1 MPEAEKPATPEV
13 ELALIR
19 AVAEEAGRI
28 AMRYFGRDPEV
39 WLKDGRSPVSEA
51 DMAVDAF
58 LKDALLGARPDY
70 GWISEETVDDRAV
83 AARRRIFVVDPIDGT
98 RAFIAGKDVWC
109 VSIGIVEDGRPLAG
123 VLDCPA
129 RGEVVEAS
137 LGSGARQNGR
147 GIRVADLAGGKR
159 LKIAMARSALALL
172 PEDFR
177 NRVEP
182 YPYVPSLAYRIA
194 MVARGEIAGTFVRP
208 NSHDWDLAAADL
220 ILAEAGGAVVTTDA
234 ERLRYGGLTRK
245 HGTLVAASGELL
257 DEMLGVVAQTAFG

>member
-1 MPEAEKPATPEV
+1 MPEVETPVTPEA

-19 AVAEEAGRI
+19 AVAQEAGRI
-28 AMRYFGRDPEV
+28 AMRFFGRDPEV
-39 WLKDGRSPVSEA
+39 WMKEGQSPVSEA

-58 LKDALLGARPDY
+58 LKDALLTARPDY
-70 GWISEETVDDRAV
+70 GWISEETVDERAAIV
-83 AARRRIFVVDPIDGT
+83 RRRFFVVDPIDGT

-109 VSIGIVEDGRPLAG
+109 VSIGIVENDRPLAG

-137 LGSGARQNGR
+137 LGTGARQNGR
-147 GIRVADLAGGKR
+147 DIKVVDLASQDR

-177 NRVEP
+177 SRVEP

-220 ILAEAGGAVVTTDA
+220 ILAEAGGEVVTADA
-234 ERLRYGGLTRK
+234 ERLRYGGPTHK
-245 HGTLVAASGELL
+245 HGTLVAASGPLL

>member
-1 MPEAEKPATPEV
+1 M
-13 ELALIR
+13 IR
-19 AVAEEAGRI
+19 SVAEEAGRI
-28 AMRYFGRDPEV
+28 AMRFFGRDPEV
-39 WLKDGRSPVSEA
+39 WMKEGQSPVSEA

-58 LKDALLGARPDY
+58 LKEALLTARPGY

-83 AARRRIFVVDPIDGT
+83 LARRRVFVVDPIDGT
-98 RAFIAGKDVWC
+98 RAFIAGQDMWC

-129 RGEVVEAS
+129 RGEAIEAS
-137 LGSGARQNGR
+137 LGTGARQNGR
-147 GIRVADLAGGKR
+147 DIRVVDLASQDR

-177 NRVEP
+177 NRVET
-182 YPYVPSLAYRIA
+182 YPYVPSLAYRLA

-220 ILAEAGGAVVTTDA
+220 ILAEAGGAVVTADA
-234 ERLRYGGLTRK
+234 ERLRYGGPTRK
-245 HGTLVAASGELL
+245 HGTLVAASGQLL
-257 DEMLGVVAQTAFG
+257 DDMLGVVAQTTFG